1 MALSSMSGKYFVQ
14 MDQRGRI
21 SVPSIIRT
29 SIGDTLYI
37 SADQRSRHHLVIRSE
52 EGFKAELER
61 IREMCI
67 AQNQDILE
75 PDELLDEIEDARRDF
90 TAFTQKTSP
99 DNNGRIT
106 VDKDLVEYA
115 QLGGRIIVNGVGD
128 YAEIWN
134 EERFNANIE
143 EYRKGK
149 ELRRAKIDAARRAR
163 RGETASE
170 K

>member
-1 MALSSMSGKYFVQ
+1 MALSSMSGKYYVQ

-99 DNNGRIT
+99 DNDGRLT
-106 VDKDLVEYA
+106 VDQDVVE
-115 QLGGRIIVNGVGD
+115 
-128 YAEIWN
+128 
-134 EERFNANIE
+134 
-143 EYRKGK
+143 
-149 ELRRAKIDAARRAR
+149 
-163 RGETASE
+163 
-170 K
+170 